1 MPSIFPWR
9 ETGVALK
16 IFHQSIDWW
25 IWSGKNYGKNWGWTV
40 NRVFDHEFL
49 CQING
54 QREMCDWRCA
64 SIFRGAW
71 LWAEMKCWGLASQWE
86 KKTPTLHQARYIKGA
101 IVFIVSWF
109 VSPLQPF
116 FKSSKRAQQTSW
128 ECPTCSRTSLGQI
141 FGSGPHGPWTSVSHK
156 ECSPDSFLIVS

>member
-9 ETGVALK
+9 ETGVVLK

-86 KKTPTLHQARYIKGA
+86 EKKRLHYIKQDTSR
-101 IVFIVSWF
+101 V
-109 VSPLQPF
+109 PLF
-116 FKSSKRAQQTSW
+116 LLF
-128 ECPTCSRTSLGQI
+128 L
-141 FGSGPHGPWTSVSHK
+141 
-156 ECSPDSFLIVS
+156 DSFLHCSPFSKVQNGHNRHLGNALLAPELLWAKSSDQGPMAHGLQWVTRNAPLIVFLL

>member
-9 ETGVALK
+9 ETGVVLK

-86 KKTPTLHQARYIKGA
+86 KKNAYTT
-101 IVFIVSWF
+101 
-109 VSPLQPF
+109 
-116 FKSSKRAQQTSW
+116 SSKIHQG
-128 ECPTCSRTSLGQI
+128 CHC
-141 FGSGPHGPWTSVSHK
+141 FY
-156 ECSPDSFLIVS
+156 CFLIRFSIAALFQKFKTGTTDILGMPYLLQNFFGPNLRIRAPWPMDFSESQGMLPW